1 MVYWGITQGESL
13 VVRITK
19 FFRVTYKSKREN
31 WENHKCTNLHVSIKG
46 RGGQDFTMAEWL
58 KDPEMFKELEKDQV
72 KIQVDILKKQEG
84 MSRSNISA
92 SIKE

>member
-1 MVYWGITQGESL
+1 
-13 VVRITK
+13 
-19 FFRVTYKSKREN
+19 
-31 WENHKCTNLHVSIKG
+31 
-46 RGGQDFTMAEWL
+46 MAEWL

-84 MSRSNISA
+84 MTRSNISA